1 MDKKGLAKIYANEKY
16 SSNQNTAEQISTRIS
31 DIIDI
36 LERHGITDPTDADFE
51 NIVKPEIT
59 ATKGKK
65 KGKPASPNTVEAY
78 LGTGKVFYEWLNK
91 RGDNRMTENEISNVE
106 EQSAVIDMPQT
117 DTPPEALI
125 NQEAKNEEL
134 NAVETGS
141 NKDIEIA
148 ESPEKSTEQKRGR
161 PQKTGRE
168 EKFTLYMTT
177 ERMNNLQMLSKA
189 YKVTITDILN
199 NLIDQ
204 YCEKN
209 LRVLTV
215 MKEQEEEL
223 AAVISLQNKNQ

>member
-1 MDKKGLAKIYANEKY
+1 MDNQGIRNLVKIYVNEKY
-16 SSNQNTAEQISTRIS
+16 SLNQDTAKQISKRLN
-31 DIIDI
+31 DIICI
-36 LERHGITDPTDADFE
+36 FERHGVTDPTDADFE
-51 NIVKPEIT
+51 NIIKPEIT
-59 ATKGKK
+59 ATKGK

-91 RGDNRMTENEISNVE
+91 RGDNRMTENEINNVE
-106 EQSAVIDMPQT
+106 EQSAVIDMAQT
-117 DTPPEALI
+117 DTPPSI

-223 AAVISLQNKNQ
+223 AAVISLQNKN

>member
-1 MDKKGLAKIYANEKY
+1 MDKRDLVKIYVNEKY
-16 SSNQNTAEQISTRIS
+16 SLNQNTAKQISKRLN
-31 DIIDI
+31 DIICI
-36 LERHGITDPTDADFE
+36 FERHRVTDPTDADFE
-51 NIVKPEIT
+51 NIIKPEIT

-78 LGTGKVFYEWLNK
+78 LGVGKEFYEWLK
-91 RGDNRMTENEISNVE
+91 TRGDNRMTENEINNVE
-106 EQSAVIDMPQT
+106 EQSAVIDMAQT
-117 DTPPEALI
+117 DTPLSI

-134 NAVETGS
+134 NAVETGR
-141 NKDIEIA
+141 DEAVEIA
-148 ESPEKSTEQKRGR
+148 ESPEKSMEQKRGR

-204 YCEKN
+204 YCDKN

-215 MKEQEEEL
+215 MKKQEEEL
-223 AAVISLQNKNQ
+223 AAVISLQNKNW